1 MSRRLLAPM
10 LTLVLFTLAAPIL
23 AERAPLLADREPAEA
38 DVTFRRSPSFSGLEP
53 GAVVSHKQVIPIDII
68 LIGFDPDQINRS
80 DLGGL
85 LPATSTPLVRYPQ
98 FYGLNGRELGLEYE
112 FKYSL
117 TRKTRQFEDR
127 FFRFLSS
134 AAQPG
139 NRIGFAGNPTVYMT
153 AYNNQTSNQVD
164 VTGPVLYIDG
174 PSVERWLENN
184 ANPRKNGYT
193 LYFINWYGRED
204 FKFHAYTKMGDP
216 DPDTGVDFGNFQ
228 SSAIVSWGGTRS
240 RSWFYDFSA
249 GPEWNT
255 TNWDVDF
262 LDLNGDGVEEYR
274 MPPIWEYASGGYR
287 DAGALGYDMGLLA
300 RYVAIDLLFAPS
312 PLYDPLITA
321 PGVLGRKIADVTMF
335 EDDPA
340 SSGLD
345 FINTGFARD
354 SWESFQPYYRWRTA
368 LRDIDPIDADVKESL
383 DIVAGTSAG
392 AGCWVPFGDP
402 FAQLFCFFTENFEKY
417 VPSYPARD
425 YVAPVFAF
433 NTTEAGLGDQ
443 FGLLGFADDN
453 WVDGTQSLVFAFDA
467 DVYRAA
473 GYGLTGTIIH
483 EVGHHVGRS
492 HPHDGFDPETGV
504 DFGAEGEFFFAWA
517 GDESETVMHY
527 LTLSNQFGEHN
538 RDNMYRW
545 EAAGYLNWAN
555 VLAGDILASP
565 NASSVFVKLVAAD
578 ALAAVAKAKLNQWD
592 YLDAVERARAAYL
605 TLVSAAD
612 DIGVSS
618 ARLSAAPRRLPAS
631 QIRKYVCRPRQ
642 LVERVAQEKI

>member
-10 LTLVLFTLAAPIL
+10 LALGIFIL
-23 AERAPLLADREPAEA
+23 AVPIVAQRAPADA
-38 DVTFRRSPSFSGLEP
+38 DVTLRRSPSFSGLEP
-53 GAVVSHKQVIPIDII
+53 GTFVAHKQVIPVDIV
-68 LIGFDPDQINRS
+68 LIGFDPSDINRS

-85 LPATSTPLVRYPQ
+85 LPATSKPVVRYPQ
-98 FYGLNGRELGLEYE
+98 FYGLNGRDMGLEYE

-117 TRKTRQFEDR
+117 TRKSPQFENR
-127 FFRFLSS
+127 FFNFLRG
-134 AAQPG
+134 AADPTSP
-139 NRIGFAGNPTVYMT
+139 IGFPGNPTVYMN
-153 AYNNQTSNQVD
+153 AYNTQANNVLD

-174 PSVERWLENN
+174 PSVERWLEHN

-193 LYFINWYGRED
+193 LYFINWYGRDD
-204 FKFHAYTKMGDP
+204 FAFHAYTRMGDP

-228 SSAIVSWGGTRS
+228 RSAIVSWGGTRS

-255 TNWDVDF
+255 TNWVVDVQD
-262 LDLNGDGVEEYR
+262 LDDDGTEEYR
-274 MPPIWEYASGGYR
+274 MPPIWEYTDGGYR

-300 RYVAIDLLFAPS
+300 RYVGIDLLFAPS

-321 PGVLGRKIADVTMF
+321 PGVLGRKVADVTMF

-345 FINTGFARD
+345 FIDTGFART
-354 SWESFQPYYRWRTA
+354 SWERFQPYYRWRTA
-368 LRDIDPIDADVKESL
+368 LRDVDPIDAGAKLSL
-383 DIVAGTSAG
+383 DIFAGLSNDP
-392 AGCWVPFGDP
+392 GCWVPFGDP
-402 FAQLFCFFTENFEKY
+402 FAQLFCFFTEHLSDY
-417 VPSYPARD
+417 VPSYPSRD

-433 NTTEAGLGDQ
+433 NTTAANLGDQ

-467 DVYRAA
+467 EEYRAS
-473 GYGLTGTIIH
+473 GYGFTGTIIH
-483 EVGHHVGRS
+483 EIGHHIGMS

-517 GDESETVMHY
+517 GDESDTVMHY

-555 VLAGDILASP
+555 ALAGDILASP
-565 NASSVFVKLVAAD
+565 NAASVFVKLVAAD
-578 ALAAVAKAKLNQWD
+578 ALAAVAKAKLDRWD

-618 ARLSAAPRRLPAS
+618 ARLAAARTRLAPS
-631 QIRKYVCRPRQ
+631 QIRKYVCRPRA
-642 LVERVAQEKI
+642 LIERASQAKL